1 MEGHDMTWSYYPF
14 KQPEIIPVFLGCD
27 PLVLVGKFTPVQ
39 DSIALKDN
47 LRKLKG
53 KAVVD
58 EAAILHLIDPELL
71 KVDVAP
77 LAPKLQNNKTAYSDY
92 LNASGSQP
100 SGNTKKDR
108 IPRPLN
114 SKNTVKGHPRNVK
127 HALNNKNHVN
137 ASVEEPEFKAADK
150 EIHQDQGNESGHSD
164 DQPDNR
170 ATPQHD

>member
-1 MEGHDMTWSYYPF
+1 
-14 KQPEIIPVFLGCD
+14 GCD

-92 LNASGSQP
+92 LKSAHSDYLKHTQEQASILREVVEQGKFQ
-100 SGNTKKDR
+100 NR
-108 IPRPLN
+108 
-114 SKNTVKGHPRNVK
+114 
-127 HALNNKNHVN
+127 LNNSLDTTCKYI
-137 ASVEEPEFKAADK
+137 KR
-150 EIHQDQGNESGHSD
+150 I
-164 DQPDNR
+164 
-170 ATPQHD
+170 